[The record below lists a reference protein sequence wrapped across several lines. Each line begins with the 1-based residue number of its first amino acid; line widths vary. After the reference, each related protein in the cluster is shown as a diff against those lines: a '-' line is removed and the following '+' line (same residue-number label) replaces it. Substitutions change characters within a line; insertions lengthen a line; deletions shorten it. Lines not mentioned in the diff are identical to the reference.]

1 MLLEELDSTHQ
12 SFTLVFLC
20 VLRRTS
26 RHQSYGEKQD
36 VIIRLN
42 EIFFFRLSSLKA
54 EQLRWNSASTKPFQS
69 VKLIPSSYSA
79 EHLKRSLLLA
89 GIRICNL
96 LQPQTMRRGQ
106 RQGALPVNTILAFS
120 FFLFLMFR
128 LVYNYLNTIH
138 NVYVMYI

>member
-1 MLLEELDSTHQ
+1 MLLEELDAAHQ
-12 SFTLVFLC
+12 SFTLVFLR

-26 RHQSYGEKQD
+26 RLQSCGEKQD

-42 EIFFFRLSSLKA
+42 EIFFFRLSSLKE
-54 EQLRWNSASTKPFQS
+54 EQLRWSSASTKPFQS

-89 GIRICNL
+89 GIRMCNL

-106 RQGALPVNTILAFS
+106 TQGALPVNTILTTSCFV
-120 FFLFLMFR
+120 FLMFR
-128 LVYNYLNTIH
+128 LVYNHLNTIH